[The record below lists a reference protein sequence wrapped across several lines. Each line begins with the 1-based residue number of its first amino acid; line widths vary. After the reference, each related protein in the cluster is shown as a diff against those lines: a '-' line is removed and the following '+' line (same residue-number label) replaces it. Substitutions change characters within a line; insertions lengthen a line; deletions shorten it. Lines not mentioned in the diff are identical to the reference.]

1 MTLRGLLATLWIVLV
16 YAIILTPLI
25 VVFGA
30 SFSGTDTG
38 SVVISYVAFP
48 PERWTLDWYRRIP
61 VSQFSALGLS
71 FALALATAI
80 GACLIGVP
88 AAFGLSRA
96 RFPGHSIAA
105 ALLRAPLQIPHVVVG
120 IAFLQLY
127 YAVDELYGLAL
138 QGTVVGMFLGHL
150 FLATPFVIGS
160 TGAVL
165 DRFNA
170 RLEEAALSLGASPWR
185 TLRRVTL
192 PMIRPGVMTGAL
204 YAFIVSFVDV
214 PVALFLSR
222 PGLVT
227 YPVEL
232 FQAMENDFSPA
243 SLASASLVTGFA
255 VILVFAAK
263 RFIGFDSL
271 LRSGGS

>member
-16 YAIILTPLI
+16 YTIILTPLI

-38 SVVISYVAFP
+38 NVVISYVAFP

-61 VSQFSALGLS
+61 ASQFAALGLS

-80 GACLIGVP
+80 GACAIGVP

-96 RFPGHSIAA
+96 RFPGRSVAA

-127 YAVDELYGLAL
+127 YAVDELCGLAL
-138 QGTVVGMFLGHL
+138 QGTVIGMFLGHL

-185 TLRRVTL
+185 ILRRVTL
-192 PMIRPGVMTGAL
+192 PILRPGIMTGGL

-255 VILVFAAK
+255 VILVFATK

>member
-1 MTLRGLLATLWIVLV
+1 MTLRGILATLWIMLV
-16 YAIILTPLI
+16 YAIILAPLI

-30 SFSGTDTG
+30 SFSGSDTG

-61 VSQFSALGLS
+61 SSQFTALGLS

-80 GACLIGVP
+80 GACAIGIP

-96 RFPGHSIAA
+96 RFPGRSVAA
-105 ALLRAPLQIPHVVVG
+105 ALLRAPLQIPHIVVG

-127 YAVDELYGLAL
+127 YAVDEALGLAL
-138 QGTVVGMFLGHL
+138 QGTIAGMFLGHL

-165 DRFNA
+165 ERFNA

-185 TLRRVTL
+185 ILRRVTL
-192 PMIRPGVMTGAL
+192 PMIRPGILTGAL

-255 VILVFAAK
+255 VSLVFATK
-263 RFIGFDSL
+263 RFLGFDSL